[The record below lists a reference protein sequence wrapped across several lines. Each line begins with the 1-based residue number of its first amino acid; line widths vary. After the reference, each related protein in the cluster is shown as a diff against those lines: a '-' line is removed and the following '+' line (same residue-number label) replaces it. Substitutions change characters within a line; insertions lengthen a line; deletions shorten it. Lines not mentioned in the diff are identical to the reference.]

1 MYSSKIVTNPINN
14 GYLLHNNGQNLF
26 IKQPNIMEVKVLY
39 EAIMANKK
47 TVYEIFKDLNKH

>member
-14 GYLLHNNGQNLF
+14 GYLLNNNGKNLF
-26 IKQPNIMEVKVLY
+26 IKQPNIMEVKALY

-47 TVYEIFKDLNKH
+47 IVYEVFKDLNKH